1 MTSRS
6 PFAIHFFY
14 SMHWV
19 WRTKIEIVI
28 EKKYFQKTFRQKV
41 KGEETMPEK
50 YKQIDKVE
58 ERQGETEF
66 EKKRDK
72 R

>member
-28 EKKYFQKTFRQKV
+28 EKKIFPKNSQIESKRWRV
-41 KGEETMPEK
+41 NAWIIE
-50 YKQIDKVE
+50 QIDKVE

>member
-28 EKKYFQKTFRQKV
+28 EKKFPKNS
-41 KGEETMPEK
+41 
-50 YKQIDKVE
+50 QIESKRWRDNAWIIEQMDKVE
-58 ERQGETEF
+58 ERHGETEF